1 MSTPVQVRLVARPGA
16 ARVLETSTPVAN
28 HGAVS
33 FPTFSWRHRSRA
45 TPSASPVHEH
55 LPPTPAFVL
64 HPASAEIIVAP
75 HTHSSLRPGSREPR
89 REGDHDRA
97 HSKIPRRKSD
107 SHPRHPGEPK
117 RGQAGGVQPVPGEAA
132 AEPDVPGGDR
142 GRAAALQT
150 WGEPS
155 LTRRGA
161 VMDHRHS
168 DIA

>member
-16 ARVLETSTPVAN
+16 ARVFETSTRWLTTGRCLFPPFPRAATDLGRRPQPRRSTN
-28 HGAVS
+28 TFHPPSRSS
-33 FPTFSWRHRSRA
+33 F
-45 TPSASPVHEH
+45 TPHPLTSSSPH
-55 LPPTPAFVL
+55 A
-64 HPASAEIIVAP
+64 
-75 HTHSSLRPGSREPR
+75 SSLRPGSREPR

-132 AEPDVPGGDR
+132 AEPDVPGGHR
-142 GRAAALQT
+142 GRAAAAQT

-161 VMDHRHS
+161 VMGHRHS

>member
-1 MSTPVQVRLVARPGA
+1 MSTPVQVRLVPRPGA

-28 HGAVS
+28 HRAVS
-33 FPTFSWRHRSRA
+33 FPTFSSGATDLGRRPQPRRSTNTFHPPPRSSF
-45 TPSASPVHEH
+45 TPRPLKSSSPHASSV
-55 LPPTPAFVL
+55 
-64 HPASAEIIVAP
+64 
-75 HTHSSLRPGSREPR
+75 RPGSREPR

-97 HSKIPRRKSD
+97 HSKIPGRKSD
-107 SHPRHPGEPK
+107 SHPRHPGEPE

-142 GRAAALQT
+142 GRAAAAQT

-161 VMDHRHS
+161 VMGHRHS